1 MQSPLQ
7 KESTTCYQHKYIN
20 KTLCMQHKVSPSH
33 KSELT
38 MWHHKQS
45 WLKLVIRTVAHVWRW
60 QKGIIKHKLFSG
72 HSTCMRFWFPQI
84 NPGWETRL
92 SMAVRG
98 QVVLFGKLDTNIKI
112 NLLILRFF
120 FGIMGIPNLLIKGL
134 CELFK
139 IINLLNVLI
148 CLK

>member
-1 MQSPLQ
+1 M
-7 KESTTCYQHKYIN
+7 
-20 KTLCMQHKVSPSH
+20 
-33 KSELT
+33 
-38 MWHHKQS
+38 
-45 WLKLVIRTVAHVWRW
+45 
-60 QKGIIKHKLFSG
+60 
-72 HSTCMRFWFPQI
+72 
-84 NPGWETRL
+84 
-92 SMAVRG
+92 RG